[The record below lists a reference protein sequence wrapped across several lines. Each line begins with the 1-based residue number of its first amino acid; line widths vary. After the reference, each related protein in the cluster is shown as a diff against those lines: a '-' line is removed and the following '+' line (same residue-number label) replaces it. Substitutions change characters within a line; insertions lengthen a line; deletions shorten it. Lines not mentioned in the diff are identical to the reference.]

1 MTTTA
6 EPRVQVRLEDDTA
19 GWLADRT
26 KRMATPSHNIQAR
39 MELDMWRVVLAAEL
53 RRIRL
58 TLAQAS
64 CLADVL
70 NGHLI
75 SPAVSIRPGL
85 VYAEAFDAFDIARDT
100 PIPEQSSYGAKWGI
114 DERALLDYLA
124 RLGPAAD
131 HALLDA
137 FSRWWDQNHDATVE
151 GFAAVG
157 LTVVPDPDA
166 KQVTRPS

>member
-1 MTTTA
+1 MSTTI
-6 EPRVQVRLEDDTA
+6 QVRLGDGETA
-19 GWLADRT
+19 WLADRDE
-26 KRMATPSHNIQAR
+26 RMHTGSHHLQAR
-39 MELDMWRVVLAAEL
+39 IELGMWQGALAEEL

-70 NGHLI
+70 NGTLI
-75 SPAVSIRPGL
+75 QPGISLRPGM
-85 VYAEAFDAFDIARDT
+85 VYANAFDAFQIARDT
-100 PIPEQSSYGAKWGI
+100 PIPAQSSYGAKWGI
-114 DERALLDYLA
+114 DEQALLDYLA
-124 RLGPAAD
+124 RLGPTAD

-137 FSRWWDQNHDATVE
+137 ISRWWAQDQDRTVA

-166 KQVTRPS
+166 TKATVG